1 MQAHEL
7 ELLIGDTVW
16 IGDREVTVIDI
27 DNGVVT
33 FRVESDDE
41 ELIFADGR
49 ISRVGHLPPR

>member
-16 IGDREVTVIDI
+16 IGDRELTVIDI

-33 FRVESDDE
+33 FRVDSDDE
-41 ELIFADGR
+41 EFLFAEGR
-49 ISRVGHLPPR
+49 ISRVGGLPPR